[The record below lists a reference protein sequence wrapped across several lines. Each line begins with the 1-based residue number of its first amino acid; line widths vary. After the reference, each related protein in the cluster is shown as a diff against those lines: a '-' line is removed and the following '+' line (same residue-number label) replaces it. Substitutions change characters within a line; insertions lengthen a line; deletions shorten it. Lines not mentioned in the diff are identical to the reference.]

1 MRLEGTVRR
10 PGNEA
15 RGEEGLGGGLGMRL
29 GGTGRR
35 PGNEAGRVWK

>member
-1 MRLEGTVRR
+1 MRLRETGRR

-29 GGTGRR
+29 GES
-35 PGNEAGRVWK
+35 GNESGEAWE